1 MLYFLVYGNLEKYQ
15 NHEGKKENDELLS
28 TTISTIDLDKAISI
42 TGKCDHKYKINY
54 GKREVVCEKCGY
66 GFNFLVHEV
75 EEKEKGKLFHKKLN
89 RYVT

>member
-1 MLYFLVYGNLEKYQ
+1 MHNYQKNEKQ
-15 NHEGKKENDELLS
+15 ENEIPDEV
-28 TTISTIDLDKAISI
+28 TISTINMDQAISV

-75 EEKEKGKLFHKKLN
+75 EEKEAGKLFHKKLN